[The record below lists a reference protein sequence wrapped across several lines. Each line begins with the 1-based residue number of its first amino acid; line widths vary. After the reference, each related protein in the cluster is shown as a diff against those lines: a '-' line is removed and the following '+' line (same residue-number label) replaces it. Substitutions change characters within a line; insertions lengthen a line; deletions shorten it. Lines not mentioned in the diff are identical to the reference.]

1 MTAPAEG
8 QIGPNALL
16 QLIPVLDHAL
26 GAPDRLQLF
35 ARAGVDAV
43 PSDRMVPEG
52 PVAQVH
58 RAVRARLPDQA
69 QALMQEAGR
78 GTADYILANR
88 IPRPAQRL
96 LRALP
101 PGLAAPLLASAIARN
116 AWTFAGS
123 GQFRI
128 LSRRPL
134 VFGIA
139 GNPVV
144 RGEVAARPICDWHVA
159 VFERLFAD
167 LVDPNVSVTETA
179 CCACGAPACRFVL
192 HLP

>member
-1 MTAPAEG
+1 MTAGAEAW
-8 QIGPNALL
+8 IGPNALL
-16 QLIPVLDHAL
+16 QLIPVLDRAL
-26 GAPDRLQLF
+26 GAPDRVRLF
-35 ARAGVDAV
+35 ARTAAGAV

-52 PVAQVH
+52 PVAKVH

-78 GTADYILANR
+78 GTADYILAHR
-88 IPRPAQRL
+88 IPKPAQRL

-101 PGLAAPLLASAIARN
+101 RGLAAPLLARAIARN

-128 LSRRPL
+128 VSLHPM
-134 VFGIA
+134 VFEIA
-139 GNPVV
+139 DNPVV
-144 RGEVAARPICDWHVA
+144 RGEAALHPVCDWHVA
-159 VFERLFAD
+159 VFRRLFAA
-167 LVDPNVSVTETA
+167 LADPGVTVTETE

-192 HLP
+192 RLP

>member
-1 MTAPAEG
+1 VRCPH
-8 QIGPNALL
+8 
-16 QLIPVLDHAL
+16 LIPI
-26 GAPDRLQLF
+26 QLLWQLHCR
-35 ARAGVDAV
+35 ARCAGVAKRRH
-43 PSDRMVPEG
+43 PCRLRPG
-52 PVAQVH
+52 GKQVS
-58 RAVRARLPDQA
+58 RQ
-69 QALMQEAGR
+69 
-78 GTADYILANR
+78 
-88 IPRPAQRL
+88 
-96 LRALP
+96 
-101 PGLAAPLLASAIARN
+101 AIARN

-123 GQFRI
+123 GTFRI

-167 LVDPNVSVTETA
+167 LVDPDVTVTETA
-179 CCACGAPACRFVL
+179 CCACGAPECRFVL